1 MFAIIRTGGKQYR
14 IEPGDILAVERLRG
28 APGDKI
34 DFQEV
39 LLIDD
44 GENTLLGTPC
54 LEKALVKA
62 ELIGEFKDDK
72 VIVFK
77 KKRRKQYK
85 KKRGHRQVQTRVKIL
100 EIIPD
105 IEKYR
110 EKPVTLAQ
118 VPEPQETTEQPVMPP
133 ASTTPAEEKKPRGE
147 GKKKSEPHRASE
159 EEAEAKKEEERKKIK
174 SESLSP
180 KRKREKTK

>member
-14 IEPGDILAVERLRG
+14 IEPGDILAIERLRG
-28 APGDKI
+28 EPGDKI

-44 GENTLLGTPC
+44 GEKTLLGTPC

-62 ELIGEFKDDK
+62 ELIDEFKDDK

-77 KKRRKQYK
+77 KKRRKQYR

-105 IEKYR
+105 LEQYGEKIMSR
-110 EKPVTLAQ
+110 MQ
-118 VPEPQETTEQPVMPP
+118 VPESQETGAEAARP
-133 ASTTPAEEKKPRGE
+133 ATLAGPAKEKVTREERKMRKETRL
-147 GKKKSEPHRASE
+147 SSE
-159 EEAEAKKEEERKKIK
+159 EEAAKKKEEKKKIK
-174 SESLSP
+174 KASLSP
-180 KRKREKTK
+180 KEKREKEK